1 MNRIRIVSTAVTLV
15 AVLALAGCGKEQD
28 DTYRPGEAENQE
40 NTATAAPEN
49 DTAGTTVETPTGA
62 ATQTATAKLE
72 GATAGE
78 TGTVTVAQEESGA
91 LRITADVAGIPD
103 GPHGFHVHA
112 NGLCEHDAAGGS
124 HFTSA
129 GGHFDPANTGLHA
142 CPPTTPRHAGDL
154 GNLTVRGGR
163 GHLEI
168 TTSDLSMT
176 GANGIVGKAIILHSG
191 EDDCKTQ
198 PTGNSGDRVLCGVV
212 NLDGAT
218 GAATGTPA
226 PSAQ

>member
-1 MNRIRIVSTAVTLV
+1 MNRIRIAGTAVTLV
-15 AVLALAGCGKEQD
+15 AVLALAGCGKKEGD
-28 DTYRPGEAENQE
+28 ETYRPGEMENQE
-40 NTATAAPEN
+40 NTATAAPED
-49 DTAGTTVETPTGA
+49 DTAGTAVETPTGI
-62 ATQTATAKLE
+62 ATETASAKLE

-78 TGTVTVAQEESGA
+78 TGTVTVAQEASGA
-91 LRITADVAGIPD
+91 VRITADVSGIPD
-103 GPHGFHVHA
+103 GAHGFHVHE
-112 NGLCEHDAAGGS
+112 NGMCDHDAAGGK

-129 GGHFDPANTGLHA
+129 KGHFNPTGADHA

-168 TTSDLSMT
+168 TTTDLSMT
-176 GANGIVGKAIILHSG
+176 GANGIVGKALILHSG

-212 NLDGAT
+212 NLDGAA
-218 GAATGTPA
+218 GSATGTTA
-226 PSAQ
+226 PSGQ